1 MSEGLNRR
9 SSKVLEAGTTKRLLL
24 LAVVSIATF
33 LMLAPSALAQRVSP
47 TEGLPRDEAREK
59 EARAEEDYAKKWA
72 ARLDCA
78 DVATRRGAQALF
90 ELNEEDR
97 FDMDRDGNGV
107 ACEKR
112 TGEAAED
119 GTKLGAKTGGDLDC
133 MDFPS
138 QKAAQAHLRGGPSD
152 RDGLDPENNGVACE
166 FSAVPYQD
174 LAFDDAP
181 VAAAR
186 SEADLDCEDFEYQ
199 QEAQVVYRRDV
210 SDPNGLDGP
219 NEKAEKDERFVGNGV
234 ACETAPLLASNV
246 EEFRATMGT
255 DAEGAEAAPSTP
267 AALVAAWPHGGGP
280 GFVLDLVALLLVASG
295 VSTLLI
301 MRRARRPSGG
311 SGQ

>member
-1 MSEGLNRR
+1 M
-9 SSKVLEAGTTKRLLL
+9 LEAGTTKRLLL

-166 FSAVPYQD
+166 IRPAAYEDRAED
-174 LAFDDAP
+174 LAP
-181 VAAAR
+181 VVKAR
-186 SEADLDCEDFEYQ
+186 SDADLDCKDFEYQ
-199 QEAQVVYRRDV
+199 QEAQMVYMLDE
-210 SDPNGLDGP
+210 SDPNKLDKGTEGSLVCVDRP
-219 NEKAEKDERFVGNGV
+219 V
-234 ACETAPLLASNV
+234 LWSNV
-246 EEFRATMGT
+246 DIAM
-255 DAEGAEAAPSTP
+255 AAPSEGSGGEQAKPPVP
-267 AALVAAWPHGGGP
+267 ALLAQPLGARSEFLLQLAGLILVAAGA
-280 GFVLDLVALLLVASG
+280 LALLAVRRLRSSSRSG
-295 VSTLLI
+295 
-301 MRRARRPSGG
+301 
-311 SGQ
+311 